1 MKFDCPY
8 GWKSVTKLG
17 NVTFESATVNI
28 CDGICDSCDLCG
40 VESCEF
46 YDTSPEATK
55 RFLRASAREHS
66 HEDFFAPIN

>member
-8 GWKSVTKLG
+8 GWKSVTKCG

-40 VESCEF
+40 LEHCEF
-46 YDTSPEATK
+46 YDISLEATC
-55 RFLRASAREHS
+55 RFIRALNNEETAE
-66 HEDFFAPIN
+66 FQFAKPN